1 MSSSADLPAS
11 IQWHTRLEDLPEDAR
26 HLLAMA
32 GERNIELG
40 YDWYANLTGTVYKD
54 SGQLRFYVL
63 RRDGAVQAVL
73 PVRLDATRA
82 GLKIAALANFYT
94 ALYEPAFVAGLPV
107 SDWTTLLKALKKDF
121 PRAWCLWFSPMDPD
135 SAAYHALLAACR
147 ESGWVSFPFFCFGN
161 WYLRVEEAWPGYF
174 QKRAGAV
181 RSTVKRMSKKFAA
194 AGGRLQVASKP
205 SELPQAI
212 AAYEQIYA
220 RSWKKPEP
228 HPDFIPG
235 LIDTFGRTGQLLM
248 GVAWIGEQPV
258 ASQIWLV
265 QGERAEI
272 FKLAYDEDFKEY
284 SPGTLL
290 TTLLMESVFD
300 QVKEVDY
307 LIGDDGYKAAW
318 MSDRR
323 ERWGFV
329 AYRPFSLQGSL
340 AIAREAVARLLKRLR
355 RKAPAEG
362 I

>member
-1 MSSSADLPAS
+1 MSSSADMPAS
-11 IQWHTRLEDLPEDAR
+11 VQWHARPEELPEDAR
-26 HLLAMA
+26 RLLAAA

-40 YDWYANLTGTVYKD
+40 YDWYANLTATVYKD
-54 SGQLRFYVL
+54 SEDVRFYVL
-63 RRDGAVQAVL
+63 RQGGIAQAVL
-73 PVRLDATRA
+73 PVRLEATRA
-82 GLKIAALANFYT
+82 GLKIASLANFYT
-94 ALYEPAFVAGLPV
+94 ALYEPACDAGLPV
-107 SDWTTLLKALKKDF
+107 SGWTTLLKELKKDF
-121 PRAWCLWFSPMDPD
+121 PRAWCLWFSPMDPN
-135 SAAYHALLAACR
+135 SAAYRALLAACR

-161 WYLRVEEAWPGYF
+161 WYLRVEEAWPAYF

-181 RSTVKRMSKKFAA
+181 RSTVKRMSKKFTA
-194 AGGRLQVASKP
+194 AGGRLEVASEP
-205 SELPQAI
+205 AQLPKAI

-228 HPDFIPG
+228 HPDFIQG
-235 LIDTFGRTGQLLM
+235 LIDTFGSTGQLLM

-290 TTLLMESVFD
+290 TTLLMEQVFD
-300 QVKEVDY
+300 SVKEVDY

-340 AIAREAVARLLKRLR
+340 AIARETAARLLKRLR
-355 RKAPAEG
+355 ARTPG
-362 I
+362 D